1 MTAEPAIEFEDGQQ
15 SVDRFVW
22 EGIVRRVSMPSGAKY
37 LALMLATF
45 SDSDGSRIYPGV
57 DHLGRVLEV
66 SNRTVIRNMSW
77 LRENGFVAR
86 SKKGNRYQKLAD
98 EYQLTVPPDVLDR
111 LVLDPDGAESK

>member
-15 SVDRFVW
+15 SVDRFDW
-22 EGIVRRVSMPSGAKY
+22 ERIVRRVQMPSGVKY

-45 SDSDGSRIYPGV
+45 SDIDGSRIHPGV
-57 DHLGRVLEV
+57 EHLGRAMEV

-77 LRENGFVAR
+77 LRENGFVTR
-86 SKKGNRYQKLAD
+86 SKKGNRYQSLAD

-111 LVLDPDGAESK
+111 LDLDPEGAESK

>member
-45 SDSDGSRIYPGV
+45 SDSDGSRIYPGIGL
-57 DHLGRVLEV
+57 LGRTMEV
-66 SNRTVIRNMSW
+66 SERTVIRNLGW
-77 LRENGFVAR
+77 LRDNGFVTR
-86 SKKGNRYQKLAD
+86 SKKGNRHLSMSD